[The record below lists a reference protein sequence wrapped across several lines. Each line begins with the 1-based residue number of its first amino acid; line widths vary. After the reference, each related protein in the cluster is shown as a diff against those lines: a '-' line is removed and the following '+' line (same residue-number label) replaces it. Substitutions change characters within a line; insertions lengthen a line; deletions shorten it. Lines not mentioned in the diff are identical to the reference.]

1 MNFLLTYAHP
11 NPESFNHALFRITR
25 EALLAAGHAVRVHD
39 LYAMGFDP
47 VLAPADFEA
56 IAGGGARP
64 DVAALQADIRWA
76 GRLFMTYP
84 IWWYSRPAILQ
95 GYIDR
100 VFARGFAYGEVA
112 GKAGKLTQDKA
123 LVFQTTG
130 SPEAS
135 YGEDGK
141 RALHLPMREGTLGYF
156 GIPDVEIHT
165 FYAVTGNSGEKQQD
179 RQQMLDEAA
188 KIVQKF
194 ASQ

>member
-11 NPESFNHALFRITR
+11 NPESFNHALFRTTR
-25 EALLAAGHAVRVHD
+25 EVIEAAGHSVRVHD
-39 LYAMGFDP
+39 LYALQFDP
-47 VLAPADFEA
+47 VLQSADFEA
-56 IAGGGARP
+56 INKGGARP
-64 DVAALQADIRWA
+64 DVAALQDDIRWA
-76 GRLFMTYP
+76 DRLFMTYP

-112 GKAGKLTQDKA
+112 GKKGGLTQDKA

-130 SPEAS
+130 SPESS

-141 RALHLPMREGTLGYF
+141 LALHMPMREGTLQYF
-156 GIPDVEIHT
+156 GISDVEIHT

-194 ASQ
+194 AS